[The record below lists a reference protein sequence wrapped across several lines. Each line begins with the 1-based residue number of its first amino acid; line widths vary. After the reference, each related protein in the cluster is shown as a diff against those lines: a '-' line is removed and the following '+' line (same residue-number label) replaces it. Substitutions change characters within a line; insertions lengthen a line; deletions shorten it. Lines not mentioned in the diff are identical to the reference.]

1 MSESYIQLPPDGTGK
16 RVRSIAKVIGGVEVH
31 EEVMAID
38 RFPNRNILGK
48 YIAVTPM
55 MSGSTTSG
63 YVYASL
69 FNPATSGVYV
79 AIRRLRPMVFA
90 AAAAVYI
97 QVSVFRI
104 TAASGG
110 TLLPVSAICK
120 KDTAFP
126 DPKAEVRHS
135 GVTVTSTGARVVS
148 YVSPGAAGYVHLLA
162 GLVDYGDY
170 DELILKPGEGVA
182 LIQEAAGDAD
192 FRVIFY
198 VEWDEFTGSIWL

>member
-1 MSESYIQLPPDGTGK
+1 
-16 RVRSIAKVIGGVEVH
+16 
-31 EEVMAID
+31 MAVD
-38 RFPNRNILGK
+38 RFPKRNILGK

-55 MSGSTTSG
+55 ISGSTTSG

-69 FNPATSGVYV
+69 FNPATSNVYV

-104 TAASGG
+104 TAHSGG
-110 TLLPVSAICK
+110 TLLATTAIAK
-120 KDTAFP
+120 KDTQFP
-126 DPKAEVRHS
+126 DPKAEVRHT
-135 GVTVTSTGARVVS
+135 GPTVTSTGARVVS

-170 DELILKPGEGVA
+170 DELILRPGEGIA
-182 LIQEAAGDAD
+182 LIQEAAGDTD
-192 FRVIFY
+192 FRVILHI
-198 VEWDEFTGSIWL
+198 EWDEFTGDIWL